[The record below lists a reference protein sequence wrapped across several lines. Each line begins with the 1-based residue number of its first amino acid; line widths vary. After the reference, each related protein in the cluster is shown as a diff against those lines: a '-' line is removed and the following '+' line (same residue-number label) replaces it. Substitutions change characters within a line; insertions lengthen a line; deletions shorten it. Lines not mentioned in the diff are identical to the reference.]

1 MDNELSIVGAGS
13 QFLVDYMRQVNMATQ
28 GQQKLPNDY
37 DQPLVNDILANQERQ
52 KMHDATYQRNQRNHE
67 TNDRI
72 QNFEKIDL
80 FKEEGIHSI
89 NKYGKPEGIEKLGK
103 NIDIIV

>member
-37 DQPLVNDILANQERQ
+37 EQPLVNDILANQDN
-52 KMHDATYQRNQRNHE
+52 KKLANL
-67 TNDRI
+67 I
-72 QNFEKIDL
+72 F
-80 FKEEGIHSI
+80 SI
-89 NKYGKPEGIEKLGK
+89 ILIRLCCHTVLQFDEVP
-103 NIDIIV
+103 NIDCV